1 MDRKVFTISSLVA
14 LLLTVC
20 QFGAQAQFQAG
31 VKAAYSLSFARSSFL
46 LFEDS
51 NDLLNYEIIFFEED
65 IRPMYGLMGYYEQ
78 GKVFVQMETMYKQTR
93 SRFKAIDW
101 STPDR
106 TTYDETKVTHFLV
119 VPCLAGYRLESF
131 KLGMGPI
138 FSFILDQNSL
148 FDAIPEFTERRKNL
162 ETGVSMNV
170 GLKVYRLHID
180 VNYELHF
187 NKVADFVV
195 FKRAQ
200 SGFAQS
206 PGYFTLGI
214 SYLFF

>member
-1 MDRKVFTISSLVA
+1 MNQNVFSLFFVA
-14 LLLTVC
+14 LFLTVC
-20 QFGAQAQFQAG
+20 QFGAKAQVQVG

-46 LFEDS
+46 LFQED
-51 NDLLNYEIIFFEED
+51 DLLTYEITFFEED

-78 GKVFVQMETMYKQTR
+78 GKVFVQMEAMYKQTR
-93 SRFKAIDW
+93 SRFEAIDW
-101 STPDR
+101 SKIDR
-106 TTYDETKVTHFLV
+106 VTINDTKVTHFLV
-119 VPCLAGYRLESF
+119 LPTLAGYRINNF

-138 FSFILDQNSL
+138 FSFILDQNEI
-148 FDAIPEFTERRKNL
+148 FEEIPEFSERRKNL
-162 ETGVSMNV
+162 EIGVSMNV
-170 GLKVYRLHID
+170 GLKLYRLHID

-187 NKVADFVV
+187 NKVADYVV
-195 FKRAQ
+195 FNQSQ